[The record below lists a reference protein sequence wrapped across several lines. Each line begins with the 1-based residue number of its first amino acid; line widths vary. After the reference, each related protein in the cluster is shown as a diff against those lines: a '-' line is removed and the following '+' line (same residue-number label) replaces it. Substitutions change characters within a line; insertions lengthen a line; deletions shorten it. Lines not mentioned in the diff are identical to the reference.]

1 MQKITIINPQ
11 DGVKWKAHL
20 EFLKREMPGA
30 LKILMT
36 TESLID
42 YLDSFVAHVVAYRAG
57 YISHG
62 LSKADAEK
70 QIMMQILPDE
80 VRRISGRFTQ
90 EDQKR
95 LDALI
100 LSLESRTVELE
111 V

>member
-42 YLDSFVAHVVAYRAG
+42 YLDSFIAHVVAYRAD

-70 QIMMQILPDE
+70 QIMLLILPDE

-90 EDQKR
+90 EDQKQ

>member
-20 EFLKREMPGA
+20 DFLKREMPGA

-42 YLDSFVAHVVAYRAG
+42 YLDSFVAHVVAYRAN
-57 YISHG
+57 YIARG

-70 QIMMQILPDE
+70 QIMLRILPDD
-80 VRRISGRFTQ
+80 VRRISGRFTK
-90 EDQKR
+90 EDQKQ

-100 LSLESRTVELE
+100 LTLESRAVELE